1 MPICKGCNTEKGD
14 SDFTRTGAKR
24 ARCRDCT
31 RAYARQYYAA
41 NSERLLALGEEWKR
55 SHPDK
60 RGAAIRKY
68 RTSNLAKVAA
78 ASLRHHLGKSYGLT
92 VESYEA
98 AVARAGGAC
107 EICGETCPTGT
118 RLSVDHDHMT
128 GSLRGLLCRWCNAG
142 LGHFRDDPTRLAA
155 AIAYLNRGGVF
166 SNKETVA

>member
-1 MPICKGCNTEKGD
+1 MATCKVCKTEKGD

-24 ARCRDCT
+24 SQCRDCV
-31 RAYARQYYAA
+31 RAYSQKYYATHKA
-41 NSERLLALGEEWKR
+41 RLNQRNTEWVKGNR
-55 SHPDK
+55 DRRLDHL
-60 RGAAIRKY
+60 RKY
-68 RTSNLAKVAA
+68 QRENASRVAR
-78 ASLRHHLGKSYGLT
+78 ASRQSHLLRKYGLS
-92 VESYEA
+92 VCDYEA
-98 AVARAGGAC
+98 ACERASHAC

-155 AIAYLNRGGVF
+155 AVAYLNRGGVF